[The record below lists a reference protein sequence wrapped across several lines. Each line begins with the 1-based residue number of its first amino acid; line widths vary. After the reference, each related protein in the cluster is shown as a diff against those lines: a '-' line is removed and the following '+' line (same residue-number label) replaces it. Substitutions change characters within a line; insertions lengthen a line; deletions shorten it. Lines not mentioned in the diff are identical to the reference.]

1 MAERRMFAKKIT
13 ESDAFLDMAL
23 STQALY
29 LHLGMNADDDGFINS
44 PKKISRMIGAS
55 DDELKILLAKKF
67 VIGFDSGIVVVKH
80 WKMHN
85 YIQKDRYK
93 PTTYHDEK
101 ALLALKDNNV
111 YTLDTECIQDVHL
124 GKVREGKVSQ
134 GKSSIGEVSQGDIVE
149 AEIDYEFMPLVKDI
163 ISHLNMVTGSKYK
176 SSSVKNKS
184 LIKARLN
191 EGFTLEDFMHVHLVK
206 TAEWIND
213 QKMKVFLRPETLY
226 SNKFEGYLNQQLS
239 NNDKSKL
246 IAKQTGLSDLEMMK
260 QRGFA

>member
-44 PKKISRMIGAS
+44 PKKISRMIGAN

-93 PTTYHDEK
+93 ETQYQDEK
-101 ALLALKDNNV
+101 ALLTLKDNNV
-111 YTLDTECIQDVHL
+111 YSLDTERIQNVRV
-124 GKVREGKVSQ
+124 GKVRLE
-134 GKSSIGEVSQGDIVE
+134 EVRLEEVRLGDIVKS
-149 AEIDYEFMPLVKDI
+149 EIEDNSLPLIKDI
-163 ISHLNMVTGSKYK
+163 INHLNMVTNKSFK
-176 SSSVKNKS
+176 SSSNKTKD
-184 LIKARLN
+184 LIKARLK
-191 EGFTLEDFMHVHLVK
+191 EGFTLEDFEKVHLVK
-206 TAEWIND
+206 FANWNND
-213 QKMKVFLRPETLY
+213 PKMKVYLRPETLY
-226 SNKFEGYLNQQLS
+226 SNKFEGYLNQELS
-239 NNDKSKL
+239 NNDKAKL
-246 IAKQTGLSDLEMMK
+246 IQSQTGESARETLVRL
-260 QRGFA
+260 GYA